1 MKAGGTGRS
10 DPLEVYRK
18 GAFKKWI
25 FLSLALILLCIM
37 VLISLSLG
45 SSDMSIIDAYY
56 GLLGKGDPV
65 SETIVWKIRLPRVVT
80 AIIAGA
86 GLAAAGATMQTVL
99 RNPIGSPVTLG
110 ISQAAAFGA
119 AFAVVVLGAGTVHSG
134 MVDAVVN
141 NNIYLVSLCAFAA
154 SMVSTG
160 TIILLARFKRASPES
175 MILTGVAMGSL
186 ATAGTTAM
194 EYFADDV
201 ELSSIIFWTFGDM
214 GRTGWEEILL
224 ILTVTL
230 PAIIYF
236 TWNGWRYNALDTGDE
251 TAKSLG
257 VSTEKLRL
265 IGMGLAS
272 LVTAFIISI
281 VGIIG
286 FIGLVVPHIVR
297 KIIGADQRYLIPASA
312 LAGSVLLLISDTVAR
327 TIISPVVLPVG
338 LLTSFLGAPLFIYLV
353 VRGKELWGNLR
364 SRVCISPTM
373 GSMLFQ
379 G

>member
-1 MKAGGTGRS
+1 MKGSA
-10 DPLEVYRK
+10 PLEVYKK
-18 GAFKKWI
+18 GAYRKWA
-25 FLSLALILLCIM
+25 FLVITFILLIIA
-37 VLISLSLG
+37 VLVSLSLG
-45 SSDMSIIDAYY
+45 SSDLTMMEAFKGLIGRGDA
-56 GLLGKGDPV
+56 V
-65 SETIVWKIRLPRVVT
+65 SETIVRRIRLPRVMT

-86 GLAAAGATMQTVL
+86 GLAASGATMQTVL

-119 AFAVVVLGAGTVHSG
+119 AFAVVVLGAGTIHSG

-160 TIILLARFKRASPES
+160 VIVLLARFKRASPES

-201 ELSSIIFWTFGDM
+201 QLSSIIFWTFGDM
-214 GRTGWEEILL
+214 GRTGWEEVFLML
-224 ILTVTL
+224 AVTL
-230 PAIIYF
+230 PAVIYF

-257 VSTEKLRL
+257 VNTERLRL
-265 IGMGLAS
+265 MGMGAAS
-272 LVTAFIISI
+272 LVTALIISF

-297 KIIGADQRYLIPASA
+297 KIIGADQRFLLPASA
-312 LAGSVLLLISDTVAR
+312 LVGAVLLLVGDTVAR
-327 TIISPVVLPVG
+327 TVISPVVLPVG
-338 LLTSFLGAPLFIYLV
+338 ILTSFIGAPLFIYLV
-353 VRGKELWGNLR
+353 IRGKEHW
-364 SRVCISPTM
+364 
-373 GSMLFQ
+373 
-379 G
+379 